1 LTAWEYLGWLGNA
14 CFFLRIGL
22 VWLHAERTRTS
33 DARAIVWILSLM
45 GSMLLATYAFGRGVP
60 ILLTG
65 YLINGLIYSRNLR
78 IQSGKARRIPYRWT
92 LALGGTAL
100 AILVASGVADRG
112 FRPEEGLAW
121 IVCAIA
127 GQALWSSRFVVQWWI
142 SEARETSH
150 FPPAFWAVGLVGNL
164 LLLSYALH
172 LWDAVF
178 IAGLAAGPVIQ
189 SRNLFLSRA
198 AEVNS
203 RRAREEERKIESS
216 PA

>member
-33 DARAIVWILSLM
+33 EARAIVWILSLM
-45 GSMLLATYAFGRGVP
+45 GSMLLAAYAFGRGVP

-78 IQSGKARRIPYRWT
+78 LQSGKARRILHAWT
-92 LALGGTAL
+92 LTLGGIAIAL
-100 AILVASGVADRG
+100 LVASGVADRS
-112 FRPEEGLAW
+112 FRPEESLGW

-142 SEARETSH
+142 SEARGTSH

-164 LLLSYALH
+164 LLLSYATH

-198 AEVNS
+198 AEINS
-203 RRAREEERKIESS
+203 RRAREEARKVESNS
-216 PA
+216 A